1 MQHLSQSQTQ
11 NKMAPKNLKILSNQ
25 CYHHITT
32 NALFLII
39 PSLLFAAIHHLSIIN
54 LNHLY
59 NDSLTAAAAILS
71 LCISLS
77 YFLRPTKV
85 YLVDFAC
92 YRHDPAFSTARDVI
106 TEKMSTLLS
115 PESLSFVTKVMERS
129 GAGDETF
136 VYGLRDFPPK
146 SSFECAREEAEIVLC
161 GAVDDLMA
169 KTGVEAARI
178 GVVVVNVSTFNPV
191 PSLSAMVVNRYKLR
205 EDVLTYNLGGMGCSA
220 GLIAVDLAKR
230 LLQVQRNSYA
240 LIVSLECPTSGHYL
254 GPDKSKLLSN
264 CLFRMGASALLL
276 SNRPSD
282 RRTSKYEL
290 TLTLRTHRGADDR
303 SYNCVYQQPDNDGV
317 LGITIS
323 KDLPAVAGE
332 ALKANIT
339 ALGPLVLPV
348 SEKLTFLATLIR
360 RKWLHMKGLEP
371 YVPDFKAA
379 FEHFCVHA
387 GGKAV
392 LDAVEASLRLRAW
405 DMEPARM
412 TLYRYCNTSSS
423 SVWYQLAYVE
433 AKGRVRRGDRVWQ
446 LGFGSGFKCASG
458 VWRALRTIPPH
469 EVDNPWLQVIDQY
482 PISLPN

>member
-1 MQHLSQSQTQ
+1 
-11 NKMAPKNLKILSNQ
+11 MAPKNLKILSNQ

-39 PSLLFAAIHHLSIIN
+39 PSLLFAVIIN
-54 LNHLY
+54 LNHVY
-59 NDSLTAAAAILS
+59 NAAAASILA

-77 YFLRPTKV
+77 YFLRPRKV

-92 YRHDPAFSTARDVI
+92 YRHDTAFSTHRDTI
-106 TEKMSTLLS
+106 MEKMLGLFSS
-115 PESLSFVTKVMERS
+115 GSLSFMTKVIERS
-129 GAGDETF
+129 GAGEETF
-136 VYGLRDFPPK
+136 IYGVRDFPPK

-169 KTGVEAARI
+169 KTGVVAAQI
-178 GVVVVNVSTFNPV
+178 GVVVVNISTFNPV
-191 PSLSAMVVNRYKLR
+191 PSLSAMIVNKYKLR

-240 LIVSLECPTSGHYL
+240 LIVSLECPTSGYYL
-254 GPDKSKLLSN
+254 GHDKSKLLSN
-264 CLFRMGASALLL
+264 CLFRMGGAAILL

-282 RRTSKYEL
+282 RHISKYEL
-290 TLTLRTHRGADDR
+290 SHTIRTHRGAEDR
-303 SYNCVYQQPDNDGV
+303 SYKCVIQEADKEGT

-323 KDLPAVAGE
+323 KDLPSVAGE

-339 ALGPLVLPV
+339 ALGPLVLPI
-348 SEKLTFLATLIR
+348 SEKLTFLATLIG
-360 RKWLHMKGLEP
+360 RKWLNMKGLPP

-379 FEHFCVHA
+379 FEHFCIHA

-392 LDAVEASLRLRAW
+392 LDAVETSLKLRAW
-405 DMEPARM
+405 DMEPSRM

-423 SVWYQLAYVE
+423 SVWYQLAYAE

-458 VWRALRTIPPH
+458 VWRALRTIPPN
-469 EVDNPWLQVIDQY
+469 EVDNPWLQVIDQF